1 MKLKLCEAAQ
11 AVNAVGDLCGQEEL
25 IASGVQTDSRLVKPG
40 DLFFCL
46 QGSRFDGHCF
56 AREAAQKKALAV
68 VAHKHLP
75 DLEDYPVLLVN
86 NTLKALGRLARH
98 WRQKCGAT
106 VIGITGSS
114 GKTTTKEALAEVLG
128 TRFRAG
134 KNYRNWNNQLGLP
147 LSMLS
152 FSGDEDF
159 WILELGINNPW
170 DMDELGEILVP
181 DAAIILNVGP
191 CHLQGL
197 GDVAGVAAAKARI
210 MDHLQEEHKVFI
222 NPDYSLLHR
231 EALARPGVN
240 AILFSCSSSE
250 SSYRVRHILEEEYI
264 LYTQGVEH
272 AFRFPFPGKHLC
284 ENLAAVWA
292 VAVEYGLS
300 PEEIKTGLQKV
311 RLPGQRMSVADRG
324 AWTIIDDTY
333 NANPMSMRA
342 ALEAARSMAGTRD
355 LFLVLGDMGELGRIE
370 EEAHR
375 DLGRHLASMD
385 FKALFYCG
393 VNCANVKA
401 GLKYFQREK
410 VHQIEDVNSFLS
422 AWNRLTH
429 SGGLILFK
437 GSRKAGMEN
446 FLRAFQSRDVLLKAR
461 AE

>member
-1 MKLKLCEAAQ
+1 MKFRLWEAAQ
-11 AVNAVGDLCGQEEL
+11 AVNAVGDLYGREEL
-25 IASGVQTDSRLVKPG
+25 MASGVQTDSRLVRPG

-46 QGSRFDGHCF
+46 QGSRFDGHSF
-56 AREAAQKKALAV
+56 AGEAAQKKALAV
-68 VAHKHLP
+68 VAHKPLP
-75 DLEDYPVLLVN
+75 GLKDYPVLLVN
-86 NTLKALGRLARH
+86 NTLKALGRLARS

-114 GKTTTKEALAEVLG
+114 GKTTTKEMLAEVMG
-128 TRFRAG
+128 TRYRTG

-197 GDVAGVAAAKARI
+197 GDVAGVASAKAGI

-222 NPDYSLLHR
+222 NQDYSLLHR
-231 EALARPGVN
+231 ETLARPGVN
-240 AILFSCSSSE
+240 TISFSCSSE
-250 SSYRVRHILEEEYI
+250 EASYRVRHVYKEEYI
-264 LYTQGVEH
+264 LYTRDVEY
-272 AFRFPFPGKHLC
+272 AFSFPFPGKHLC

-292 VAVEYGLS
+292 AALEYGLS
-300 PEEIKTGLQKV
+300 SEEIRTGLQKV
-311 RLPGQRMSVADRG
+311 VLPGQRMSVADKG

-333 NANPMSMRA
+333 NANPMSMKA
-342 ALEAARSMAGTRD
+342 ALETARSLAGTRD

-393 VNCANVKA
+393 MNCASVKA
-401 GLKYFQREK
+401 GLKDFQKEK
-410 VHQIEDVNSFLS
+410 VHHIEDVNSFLS

-437 GSRKAGMEN
+437 GSRKNRMEN
-446 FLRAFQSRDVLLKAR
+446 FLRAFQTRDLLLKAR